1 MVRVIAL
8 LSLFLNGLMLFFSF
22 RSTPGVSPL
31 DVEVVRV
38 AFFLLAFVLFLITRT
53 FLYFVGIMR
62 SRKPTFLRY
71 LAPIFYLPSLFYP
84 FLGYLMTLWARDRR
98 EYFLFLFIGLFFLFR
113 FYAPL
118 RRIERGEY

>member
-1 MVRVIAL
+1 MVRTIAL
-8 LSLFLNGLMLFFSF
+8 LSLALNGFMLFFLF
-22 RSTPGVSPL
+22 RNVSGVPPF
-31 DVEVVRV
+31 DVGIVRV

-53 FLYFVGIMR
+53 FLYFAGIMR
-62 SRKPTFLRY
+62 SRKPAFLRY
-71 LAPIFYLPSLFYP
+71 LAPIFFLPSLFYP
-84 FLGYLMTLWARDRR
+84 FLGYLMALWARDRR